1 MESTTIKQ
9 EIHHLIDQEQDNQVL
24 QAVYDLLQQ
33 KQQEQAMREEMTRRA
48 MLAEEDIKAGRVYTL
63 DEAQNLVRKHIFKW
77 KS

>member
-9 EIHHLIDQEQDNQVL
+9 EIHHLIEQDNQVL